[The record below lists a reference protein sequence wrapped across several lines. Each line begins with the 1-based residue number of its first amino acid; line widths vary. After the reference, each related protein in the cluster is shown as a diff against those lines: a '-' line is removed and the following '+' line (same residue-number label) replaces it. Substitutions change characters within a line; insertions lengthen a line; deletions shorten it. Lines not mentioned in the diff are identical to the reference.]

1 LIEQGNSLTSGQSNA
16 LKELSTMT
24 EDLTKDRDTLHTQ
37 LT

>member
-1 LIEQGNSLTSGQSNA
+1 
-16 LKELSTMT
+16 MT